1 MELRHIRYFISVAEH
16 RSISRAARELLIA
29 QPPLSR
35 QIKDLEDELGCALF
49 ERSTHGLNLTPEGIA
64 FLSYA
69 RQILSLS
76 ERSKEYLSEMS
87 KGLRGT
93 IDIASVEGH
102 APRILSGWI
111 AAFSDR
117 HPQIQYSIWN
127 GSTDDV
133 VSRVGNGLSDFGII
147 TEPYDAEGLFAV
159 PVYREPWMA
168 MIPGDDPLAKELSDT
183 VPIRALEE
191 RALIIPSRESRLSE
205 IRQWFPD
212 KGKPLRIRC
221 RVAHMLNAY
230 ELTRKGVGIAIYPAS
245 DNHFSGDPDVV
256 IKRITEPEVYASYLL
271 VWDRRRQPS
280 RAANLFL
287 REVCGTLNQEMPGS
301 DAGIQEV
308 P

>member
-69 RQILSLS
+69 RQILELS

-87 KGLRGT
+87 RGLQGT
-93 IDIASVEGH
+93 IDIACVEGH
-102 APRILSGWI
+102 APRILAGWI
-111 AAFSDR
+111 AEFCSR
-117 HPQIQYSIWN
+117 YPHIQYSIWN

-133 VSRVGNGLSDFGII
+133 VSRVGNGLSDVGII
-147 TEPYDAEGLFAV
+147 TEPYDAEGLYAV

-168 MIPGDDPLAKELSDT
+168 MIPGDDPLAKEPSD
-183 VPIRALEE
+183 VIPIRALEE
-191 RALIIPSRESRLSE
+191 KDLIIPSRESRLSE

-212 KGKPLRIRC
+212 KEKPLRIRC

-245 DNHFSGDPDVV
+245 DNHFSGDPDVA

-271 VWDRRRQPS
+271 VWDKGRQPS
-280 RAANLFL
+280 RVANLFL
-287 REVCGTLNQEMPGS
+287 QEVCGLLGQEMPDLATGLQS
-301 DAGIQEV
+301 F
-308 P
+308 